1 LQNRICLL
9 DKQETK
15 MMRTIER
22 VQKRAEQLRVI
33 QREQE
38 ARQETKANA

>member
-22 VQKRAEQLRVI
+22 VQKRAE
-33 QREQE
+33 
-38 ARQETKANA
+38 

>member
-1 LQNRICLL
+1 
-9 DKQETK
+9 